1 MNLTESYVRQ
11 QFDKVYFW
19 IEQVKQVNVVSK
31 KVDISMLKK
40 FSPIPVY
47 GTGGIHLCVCSSVC
61 LSICVSVHLCVCAAG
76 TSDQSSFDCLTI

>member
-40 FSPIPVY
+40 FAPIPVY

-61 LSICVSVHLCVCAAG
+61 LSICVSVLQAPAINLR
-76 TSDQSSFDCLTI
+76 LTV

>member
-61 LSICVSVHLCVCAAG
+61 LSISVSVLQAPAINLR
-76 TSDQSSFDCLTI
+76 LTV